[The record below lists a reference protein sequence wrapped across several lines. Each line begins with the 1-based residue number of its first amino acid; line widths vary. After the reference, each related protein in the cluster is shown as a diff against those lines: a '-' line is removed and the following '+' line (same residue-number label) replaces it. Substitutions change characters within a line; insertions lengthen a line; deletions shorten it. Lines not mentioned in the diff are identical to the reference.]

1 MTADHY
7 VGAATKPAGPFPISW
22 PVTVDSSGLKPSSST
37 GTPNA
42 ESFDSYVRSKSLWA
56 LQTRANSY

>member
-1 MTADHY
+1 MRPEGVFGKVFVY
-7 VGAATKPAGPFPISW
+7 VGAATSPAGPLPISC

-42 ESFDSYVRSKSLWA
+42 DNFDS
-56 LQTRANSY
+56 